1 MKRLN
6 LFHFVKY
13 EIKVKHFDE
22 FVLKTLS
29 VMCLILAIQLK
40 MSVSYIYFDC
50 SESRKVNKCKVHE
63 YFMSENSKRLALL
76 WFKSSSMTVGES
88 RTSYQTCDNYE

>member
-1 MKRLN
+1 MNRLN
-6 LFHFVKY
+6 LFQLVKY

-29 VMCLILAIQLK
+29 MMCLILAIQLK

-50 SESRKVNKCKVHE
+50 SQSRKVNKCKVHE
-63 YFMSENSKRLALL
+63 NFVSENSKLLALL
-76 WFKSSSMTVGES
+76 WFKSSSMAVGET
-88 RTSYQTCDNYE
+88 RTSYQTCDKY